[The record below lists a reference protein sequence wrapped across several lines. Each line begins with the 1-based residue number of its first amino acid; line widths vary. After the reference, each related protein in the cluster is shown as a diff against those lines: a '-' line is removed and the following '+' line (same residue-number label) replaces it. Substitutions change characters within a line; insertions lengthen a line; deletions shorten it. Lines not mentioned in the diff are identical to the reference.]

1 MKMFRLLGSLIGAA
15 FFAFPIIWL
24 AGLLRRW
31 LGMMDSAY
39 IEGEHREIKEM
50 IG

>member
-24 AGLLRRW
+24 AGLFGDDDYGGGW
-31 LGMMDSAY
+31 
-39 IEGEHREIKEM
+39 E
-50 IG
+50 